1 MSEDRNNLSLRADY
15 VRDILPEYFAADYP
29 NLIQFLETYYD
40 ALDSD
45 GNIIRFK
52 DSDVTNAIKAD
63 NSIITGD
70 SDAVSIIV
78 DYCNNYSNLE
88 SSVTLPDYLT
98 PEAIASIEEKD
109 TNPKSE

>member
-1 MSEDRNNLSLRADY
+1 MYNVNVDNGNVY
-15 VRDILPEYFAADYP
+15 VT
-29 NLIQFLETYYD
+29 N
-40 ALDSD
+40 SD

-88 SSVTLPDYLT
+88 SSVALPDYLN

-109 TNPKSE
+109 ANPKPE